1 MRKPLRKPQSEPIVV
16 MPKKSKKSASK
27 VETVFP
33 KTRSQ
38 TKGSAPAVSFVELYR
53 QCGRAAPPGRD
64 PTPAA
69 TPPATPADSPDMA
82 RSDTSLATCYPAR
95 VARAQLMYEL
105 EYDQPYD
112 LQAF

>member
-1 MRKPLRKPQSEPIVV
+1 MDCLIAMRKPLRKPQSEPIVV

-53 QCGRAAPPGRD
+53 QCGRAAPRRD
-64 PTPAA
+64 P
-69 TPPATPADSPDMA
+69 TPADSPDMA

-112 LQAF
+112 LQAY